1 MIDELGPRAAGQ
13 SQRTEAGAFDVRSHR
28 DGDVVTIALFG
39 ELDIG
44 TAGGVQRALDE
55 AEATDAGV
63 VVVDLSGLTF
73 MDSTGIRL
81 LLSAHARSRANGNRL
96 TLRRG
101 PASVQRVLELCA
113 VDEFLPFADPPAAGA

>member
-1 MIDELGPRAAGQ
+1 MIDESGPRAAGQ
-13 SQRTEAGAFDVRSHR
+13 SQPPDPGAFDARSDR
-28 DGDVVTIALFG
+28 DGDVLTITLVG

-44 TAGGVQRALDE
+44 TAGAAQRALDE

-63 VVVDLSGLTF
+63 IVVDLSGLTF

-113 VDEFLPFADPPAAGA
+113 VDELLPFADPSSPGA